1 MSVTITLGGV
11 TITGAGVSFSAP
23 PSGGIGVTAGWYM
36 GGNRGPQQSL
46 VQRITYANDTAT
58 SSVRG
63 PLSST
68 AYNFAGAGT
77 TSAGWTAGNR
87 STSAPFTAQSLI
99 QRITYSTDTA
109 TASVRGS
116 LSRSIYGCVAVSDN
130 TTYGWWTSGVWDSPS
145 NTNSQVDRVTYTND
159 TATASIRGP
168 LLMGHF
174 FMSATSTTEYGWIA
188 GGNTSG
194 TVFGSGSIVQR
205 ITYASDT
212 ATAIERGPLAATAY
226 TRASSGNSSYGYYA
240 LGPGAKTTINRV
252 TYATD
257 TATASVRGPLSI
269 ARLQSFAA
277 TGNESYGWYAGGTSP
292 AAPGPVSTVDKIDY
306 AVDTA
311 TATQRGPLSSLQV
324 TQTSTSGN
332 Q

>member
-1 MSVTITLGGV
+1 MTGG
-11 TITGAGVSFSAP
+11 GVSFSAAP
-23 PSGGIGVTAGWYM
+23 TGGIGVTAGWYI
-36 GGNRGPQQSL
+36 GGNYGPQQSL
-46 VQRITYANDTAT
+46 VQRITYANDTD
-58 SSVRG
+58 SSSIRG

-87 STSAPFTAQSLI
+87 GAPGIGAQSVI
-99 QRITYSTDTA
+99 QRITYATDTA
-109 TASVRGS
+109 TASVRGA

-130 TTYGWWTSGVWDSPS
+130 TSYGWWTAGVWDSPS
-145 NTNSQVDRVTYTND
+145 NANSQVDRVTYSTD

-174 FMSATSTTEYGWIA
+174 NMSATCTTDYGWIA
-188 GGNTSG
+188 GGTTSG
-194 TVFGSGSIVQR
+194 SAFGGGSIVQR

-212 ATAIERGPLAATAY
+212 ATASQRGPLAAAAY

-257 TATASVRGPLSI
+257 TDTASIRGPLSI
-269 ARLQSFAA
+269 VRVQSFAA
-277 TGNESYGWYAGGTSP
+277 TGNESYGWYAGGYSP
-292 AAPGPVSTVDKIDY
+292 AAGGYVST
-306 AVDTA
+306 
-311 TATQRGPLSSLQV
+311 
-324 TQTSTSGN
+324 
-332 Q
+332 